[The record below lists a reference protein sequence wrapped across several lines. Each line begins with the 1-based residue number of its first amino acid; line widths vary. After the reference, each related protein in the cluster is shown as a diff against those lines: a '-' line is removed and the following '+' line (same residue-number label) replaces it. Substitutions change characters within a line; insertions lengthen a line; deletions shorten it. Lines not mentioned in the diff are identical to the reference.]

1 MVGRTLWR
9 DGAAVS
15 APLSALAVQ
24 AVRALPVFTM
34 LAAATFACGPS
45 ESSGSS
51 GGVAYSSG
59 SGSSSSGGASSGQP
73 LLVVVDTGQTLTAS
87 PGQGVGVFT
96 EYQAG
101 GHWRV
106 WWTCD
111 TGVTNLP
118 CSFRID
124 ITPGTGMAGS
134 FANVDLPASTDPATL
149 LSPSSSAITVT
160 STTKMDLDSVTFD
173 TAPGATITLD
183 AQINGAENGALLFFV
198 QDGKVNG
205 DYQGTISDPLML
217 EPSSP

>member
-1 MVGRTLWR
+1 MVGRTLWG

-15 APLSALAVQ
+15 AL
-24 AVRALPVFTM
+24 AVRALSVFSM
-34 LAAATFACGPS
+34 LAFAALAVPAAAIGCGPS

-51 GGVAYSSG
+51 SGVAYSTG
-59 SGSSSSGGASSGQP
+59 SGSSSSGGSSGQP

-96 EYQAG
+96 EYHAG

-111 TGVTNLP
+111 TAVTSLP

-134 FANVDLPASTDPATL
+134 FANVDVGASTNPATL
-149 LSPSSSAITVT
+149 LSPSSSSITVT
-160 STTKMDLDSVTFD
+160 STTKTDLDSVTFD
-173 TAPGATITLD
+173 TAPGASITLD
-183 AQINGAENGALLFFV
+183 AQINGAENGQLLFFV

-217 EPSSP
+217 EPSAP